1 MINLHR
7 MRFITHFIITP
18 LLIFISWL
26 PFRVLY
32 LISDLFYYLLYYVIK
47 YRRKVVRKNLELS
60 KVAKSTKDLIR
71 IEKKFY
77 RHLTDV
83 FFEMFKFYSISPE
96 EMKRRFYIENP
107 EIFYELEKK
116 NKSVMFMTSH
126 YGGFEWFLSINYH
139 VPQLPFAVY
148 TPLSNKSLDSLIKK
162 FRLRHG
168 SKLISRYKAGSYIKK
183 QIKENKLFL
192 YGMAADQSAQIRS
205 ITYWKEFLGVKVP
218 VFTGSERIAKQHGIP
233 VVFGK
238 VVKIKR
244 GHYKVVVDLIS
255 EFPNEYKDYQITDI
269 YIKKLEKQIR
279 EIPEYYYWTHNRFK
293 HKDKA
298 PNN

>member
-1 MINLHR
+1 MKFL
-7 MRFITHFIITP
+7 TKLVITP

-26 PFRVLY
+26 PFRLLY
-32 LISDLFYYLLYYVIK
+32 FISDLFYYFLYYVIK

-96 EMKRRFYIENP
+96 EMKKRFYIENP

-148 TPLSNKSLDSLIKK
+148 TPLSNKSLESLIKK

-168 SKLISRYKAGSYIKK
+168 SKLISRYEAGLYIKK

-218 VFTGSERIAKQHGIP
+218 VFTGSERIAKQHNIP

-244 GHYKVVVDLIS
+244 GYYKVVVDLIS

-269 YIKKLEKQIR
+269 YLKKLEKQIR

>member
-1 MINLHR
+1 MKFLTK
-7 MRFITHFIITP
+7 FVITP

-26 PFRVLY
+26 PFRLLY
-32 LISDLFYYLLYYVIK
+32 FISDLFYYILYYGIK
-47 YRRKVVRKNLELS
+47 YRRKIVRKNLELS

-96 EMKRRFYIENP
+96 EMKKRFYIENP

-218 VFTGSERIAKQHGIP
+218 VFTGSERIAKQHDIP

>member
-1 MINLHR
+1 MKFLTK
-7 MRFITHFIITP
+7 FVITP

-26 PFRVLY
+26 PFRFLY
-32 LISDLFYYLLYYVIK
+32 FISDLFYYILYYGIK
-47 YRRKVVRKNLELS
+47 YRRKIVRKNLELS

-83 FFEMFKFYSISPE
+83 FFEMFKFYSISPK

-107 EIFYELEKK
+107 EIFYELAKK

-218 VFTGSERIAKQHGIP
+218 VFTGSERIAKQHDIP

-298 PNN
+298 PKN

>member
-1 MINLHR
+1 MKFLTK
-7 MRFITHFIITP
+7 FVITP

-26 PFRVLY
+26 PFRLLY
-32 LISDLFYYLLYYVIK
+32 FISDLFYYILYYGIK
-47 YRRKVVRKNLELS
+47 YRRKIVRKNLELS
-60 KVAKSTKDLIR
+60 KVANSTKDLIR

-96 EMKRRFYIENP
+96 EMKKRFYIENP

-148 TPLSNKSLDSLIKK
+148 TPLSNKSLESLIKK
-162 FRLRHG
+162 FRLRHW
-168 SKLISRYKAGSYIKK
+168 SKLISRYEAGSYIKK

-218 VFTGSERIAKQHGIP
+218 VFTGSERIAKQHNIP

-244 GHYKVVVDLIS
+244 GYYKVVVDLIS
-255 EFPNEYKDYQITDI
+255 EFPNEYKNYQITDI
-269 YIKKLEKQIR
+269 YLKKLEKQIR

>member
-1 MINLHR
+1 MKFLTK
-7 MRFITHFIITP
+7 FVITP

-26 PFRVLY
+26 PFWLLY
-32 LISDLFYYLLYYVIK
+32 FISDLFYYILYYGIK
-47 YRRKVVRKNLELS
+47 YRRKIVRKNLELS

-71 IEKKFY
+71 IEKNFY

-83 FFEMFKFYSISPE
+83 FFEMFKFYSISPD
-96 EMKRRFYIENP
+96 EMKKRFYIENP
-107 EIFYELEKK
+107 EIFYQLEKK

-148 TPLSNKSLDSLIKK
+148 TPLSNKILESLIKK

-168 SKLISRYKAGSYIKK
+168 SKLISRYEAGSYIKK
-183 QIKENKLFL
+183 QIKESKLFL

-218 VFTGSERIAKQHGIP
+218 VFTGSERIAKQHDIP

-298 PNN
+298 PKN

>member
-1 MINLHR
+1 MKFLTK
-7 MRFITHFIITP
+7 FLITP

-26 PFRVLY
+26 PFWLLY
-32 LISDLFYYLLYYVIK
+32 FISDLFYYILYYGIK
-47 YRRKVVRKNLELS
+47 YRRKIVRKNLELS

-96 EMKRRFYIENP
+96 EMKKRFYIENP
-107 EIFYELEKK
+107 EIFYQLEKK

-255 EFPNEYKDYQITDI
+255 EFPNEYKNYQITDM

>member
-1 MINLHR
+1 MKFLTK
-7 MRFITHFIITP
+7 FVITP

-26 PFRVLY
+26 PFRLLY
-32 LISDLFYYLLYYVIK
+32 FISDLFYYILYYGIK
-47 YRRKVVRKNLELS
+47 YRRKIVRKNLELS

-96 EMKRRFYIENP
+96 EMKKRFYIENP
-107 EIFYELEKK
+107 EIFYELKKK

-218 VFTGSERIAKQHGIP
+218 VFTGSERIAKQHDIP

-244 GHYKVVVDLIS
+244 GYYKVVVDLIS
-255 EFPNEYKDYQITDI
+255 EFPNEYKNYQITDI
-269 YIKKLEKQIR
+269 YLKKLEKQIR

>member
-1 MINLHR
+1 MKFLTK
-7 MRFITHFIITP
+7 FLITP

-26 PFRVLY
+26 PFWLLY
-32 LISDLFYYLLYYVIK
+32 FISDLFYYILYYGIK
-47 YRRKVVRKNLELS
+47 YRRKIVRKNLELS

-96 EMKRRFYIENP
+96 EMKKRFYIENP

-218 VFTGSERIAKQHGIP
+218 VFTGSERIAKQHDIP

-244 GHYKVVVDLIS
+244 GYYKVVVDLIS
-255 EFPNEYKDYQITDI
+255 EFPNEYKNYQITDI
-269 YIKKLEKQIR
+269 YLKKLEKQIR

>member
-1 MINLHR
+1 MKFLTK
-7 MRFITHFIITP
+7 FVITP

-26 PFRVLY
+26 PFRLLY
-32 LISDLFYYLLYYVIK
+32 FISDLFYYILYYGIK
-47 YRRKVVRKNLELS
+47 YRRKIVRKNLELS

-96 EMKRRFYIENP
+96 EMKKRFYIENP

-148 TPLSNKSLDSLIKK
+148 TPLTNKSLDSLIKK

-218 VFTGSERIAKQHGIP
+218 VFTGSERIAKQHDIP

>member
-1 MINLHR
+1 MKFL
-7 MRFITHFIITP
+7 TKLVITP

-26 PFRVLY
+26 PFRLLY
-32 LISDLFYYLLYYVIK
+32 FISDLFYYFLYYVIK
-47 YRRKVVRKNLELS
+47 YRRRVVRKNLELS

-96 EMKRRFYIENP
+96 EMKKRFYIENP

-148 TPLSNKSLDSLIKK
+148 TPLSNKSLESLIKK

-168 SKLISRYKAGSYIKK
+168 SKLISRYEAGSYIKK

-205 ITYWKEFLGVKVP
+205 TTYWKEFLGVKVP
-218 VFTGSERIAKQHGIP
+218 VFTGSERIAKQHDIP

-244 GHYKVVVDLIS
+244 GYYKVVVDLIS

-269 YIKKLEKQIR
+269 YLKKLEKQIR

>member
-1 MINLHR
+1 MKFLTK
-7 MRFITHFIITP
+7 FLITP

-26 PFRVLY
+26 PFWLLY
-32 LISDLFYYLLYYVIK
+32 FISDLFYYILYYGIK
-47 YRRKVVRKNLELS
+47 YRRKIVRKNLELS
-60 KVAKSTKDLIR
+60 KVAKNTKDLIR

-107 EIFYELEKK
+107 EIFYQLEKK

-298 PNN
+298 QKN

>member
-7 MRFITHFIITP
+7 MKFITHFIITP

-83 FFEMFKFYSISPE
+83 FFEMFKFYSISPK

-148 TPLSNKSLDSLIKK
+148 TPLSNKSLESLIKK

-168 SKLISRYKAGSYIKK
+168 SKLISRYEAGSYIKK

-205 ITYWKEFLGVKVP
+205 ITYWKDFLGVKVP
-218 VFTGSERIAKQHGIP
+218 VFTGSERIAKQHDIP

-255 EFPNEYKDYQITDI
+255 EFPNEYKNYQITDI

-293 HKDKA
+293 HMDKA
-298 PNN
+298 PKN

>member
-1 MINLHR
+1 MKFL
-7 MRFITHFIITP
+7 TKLVITP

-26 PFRVLY
+26 PFRLLY
-32 LISDLFYYLLYYVIK
+32 FISDLFYYILYYGIK
-47 YRRKVVRKNLELS
+47 YRRKIVRKNLELS

-96 EMKRRFYIENP
+96 EMKKRFYIENP

-218 VFTGSERIAKQHGIP
+218 VFTGSERIAKQHDIP

-244 GHYKVVVDLIS
+244 GYYKVVVDLIS
-255 EFPNEYKDYQITDI
+255 EFPNEYKNYQITDI
-269 YIKKLEKQIR
+269 YLKKLEKQIR

>member
-1 MINLHR
+1 MKFLTK
-7 MRFITHFIITP
+7 FLITP

-26 PFRVLY
+26 PFWLLY
-32 LISDLFYYLLYYVIK
+32 FISDLFYYILYYGIK
-47 YRRKVVRKNLELS
+47 YRRKIVRKNLELS

-96 EMKRRFYIENP
+96 EMKKRFYIENP

-148 TPLSNKSLDSLIKK
+148 TPLTNKSLDSLIKK

-168 SKLISRYKAGSYIKK
+168 SKLISRYKAGLYIKK
-183 QIKENKLFL
+183 QIKENKVFL

-205 ITYWKEFLGVKVP
+205 TTYWKEFLGVKVP
-218 VFTGSERIAKQHGIP
+218 VFTGSERIAKQHDIP

-244 GHYKVVVDLIS
+244 GYYKVVVDLIS

-269 YIKKLEKQIR
+269 YLKKLEKQIR

>member
-1 MINLHR
+1 MKFLTK
-7 MRFITHFIITP
+7 FLITP

-26 PFRVLY
+26 PFWLLY
-32 LISDLFYYLLYYVIK
+32 FISDLFYYILYYGIK
-47 YRRKVVRKNLELS
+47 YRRKIVRKNLELS

-107 EIFYELEKK
+107 EIFYQLEKK

-218 VFTGSERIAKQHGIP
+218 VFTGSERIAKQHDIP

-244 GHYKVVVDLIS
+244 GYYKVVVDLIS
-255 EFPNEYKDYQITDI
+255 EFPNEYKNYQITDI
-269 YIKKLEKQIR
+269 YLKKLEKQIR

-298 PNN
+298 PKN

>member
-1 MINLHR
+1 MKFLTK
-7 MRFITHFIITP
+7 FVITP

-26 PFRVLY
+26 PFRLLY
-32 LISDLFYYLLYYVIK
+32 FISDLFYYILYYGIK
-47 YRRKVVRKNLELS
+47 YRRKIVRKNLELS
-60 KVAKSTKDLIR
+60 KVAKNTKDLIR

-107 EIFYELEKK
+107 EIFYQLEKK

-218 VFTGSERIAKQHGIP
+218 VFTGSERIAKQHNIP

-298 PNN
+298 PKN

>member
-1 MINLHR
+1 MKFL
-7 MRFITHFIITP
+7 TKLVITP

-26 PFRVLY
+26 PFRLLY
-32 LISDLFYYLLYYVIK
+32 FISDLFYYFLYYVIK

-71 IEKKFY
+71 IEKRFY

-96 EMKRRFYIENP
+96 EMKKRFYIENP

-139 VPQLPFAVY
+139 VPQIPFAVY
-148 TPLSNKSLDSLIKK
+148 TPLSNKSLESLIKK

-168 SKLISRYKAGSYIKK
+168 SKLISRYEAGSYIKK

-218 VFTGSERIAKQHGIP
+218 VFTGSERIAKQHDIP

-244 GHYKVVVDLIS
+244 GYYKVVVDLIS

-269 YIKKLEKQIR
+269 YLKKLEKQIR

>member
-1 MINLHR
+1 MKFL
-7 MRFITHFIITP
+7 TKLVITP

-26 PFRVLY
+26 PFRLLY
-32 LISDLFYYLLYYVIK
+32 FISDLFYYILYYGIK
-47 YRRKVVRKNLELS
+47 YRRKIVRKNLELS

-96 EMKRRFYIENP
+96 EMKKRFYIENP

-218 VFTGSERIAKQHGIP
+218 VFTGSERIAKQHDIP

-244 GHYKVVVDLIS
+244 GYYKVVVDLIS
-255 EFPNEYKDYQITDI
+255 EFPNEYKNYQITDI
-269 YIKKLEKQIR
+269 YLKKLEKQIR
-279 EIPEYYYWTHNRFK
+279 ELPEYYYWTHNRFK

>member
-1 MINLHR
+1 MKFLTK
-7 MRFITHFIITP
+7 FVITP

-26 PFRVLY
+26 PFRLLY
-32 LISDLFYYLLYYVIK
+32 FISDLFYYILYYGIK
-47 YRRKVVRKNLELS
+47 YRRKIVRKNLELS

-71 IEKKFY
+71 IEKIFY

-96 EMKRRFYIENP
+96 EMKKRFYIENP
-107 EIFYELEKK
+107 EIFYQLEKK

-218 VFTGSERIAKQHGIP
+218 VFTGSERIAKQHDIP

-244 GHYKVVVDLIS
+244 GYYKVVVDLIS
-255 EFPNEYKDYQITDI
+255 EFPNEYKNYQITDI
-269 YIKKLEKQIR
+269 YLKKLEKQIR

>member
-1 MINLHR
+1 MKFLIKFL
-7 MRFITHFIITP
+7 ITP

-26 PFRVLY
+26 PFKLLY
-32 LISDLFYYLLYYVIK
+32 FISDLFYYILYYGIK
-47 YRRKVVRKNLELS
+47 YRRKIVRKNLELS

-77 RHLTDV
+77 RHLSDV

-96 EMKRRFYIENP
+96 EMKKRFYIENP
-107 EIFYELEKK
+107 EIFYQLEKK

-183 QIKENKLFL
+183 QIKKNKLFL

-218 VFTGSERIAKQHGIP
+218 VFTGSERIAKQHDIP

-238 VVKIKR
+238 VIKIKR
-244 GHYKVVVDLIS
+244 GYYKVVVDLIS
-255 EFPNEYKDYQITDI
+255 EFPNEYKNYQITDI
-269 YIKKLEKQIR
+269 YLKKLEKQIR

>member
-1 MINLHR
+1 MKFLTK
-7 MRFITHFIITP
+7 FLITP

-26 PFRVLY
+26 PFWLLY
-32 LISDLFYYLLYYVIK
+32 FISDLFYYILYYGIK
-47 YRRKVVRKNLELS
+47 YRRKIVRKNLELS

-107 EIFYELEKK
+107 EIFYQLEKK

-148 TPLSNKSLDSLIKK
+148 TPLSNKSLELLIKK

-168 SKLISRYKAGSYIKK
+168 SKLISRYEAGSYIKK

-218 VFTGSERIAKQHGIP
+218 VFTGSERIAKQHDIP

-298 PNN
+298 PKN

>member
-1 MINLHR
+1 MKFL
-7 MRFITHFIITP
+7 TKLVITP

-26 PFRVLY
+26 PFRLLY
-32 LISDLFYYLLYYVIK
+32 FISDLFYYFLYYVIK

-96 EMKRRFYIENP
+96 EMKKRFYIENP

-116 NKSVMFMTSH
+116 NKNVMFMTSH

-148 TPLSNKSLDSLIKK
+148 TPLSNKSLESLIKK

-168 SKLISRYKAGSYIKK
+168 SKLISRYEAGSYIKK

-218 VFTGSERIAKQHGIP
+218 VFTGSERIAKQHDIP

-244 GHYKVVVDLIS
+244 GYYKVVVDLIS
-255 EFPNEYKDYQITDI
+255 EFPNECKDYQITDI
-269 YIKKLEKQIR
+269 YLKKLEKQIR

>member
-1 MINLHR
+1 MKFLTK
-7 MRFITHFIITP
+7 FVITP

-26 PFRVLY
+26 PFWLLY
-32 LISDLFYYLLYYVIK
+32 FISDLFYYILYYGIK
-47 YRRKVVRKNLELS
+47 YRRKIVRKNLELS

-71 IEKKFY
+71 IEKFFY

-107 EIFYELEKK
+107 EIFYQLEKK

-148 TPLSNKSLDSLIKK
+148 TPLSNKSLESLIKK

-168 SKLISRYKAGSYIKK
+168 SKLISRYEAGSYIKK

-218 VFTGSERIAKQHGIP
+218 VFTGSERIAKQHNIP

-244 GHYKVVVDLIS
+244 GYYKVVVDLIS
-255 EFPNEYKDYQITDI
+255 EFPNEYKNYQITDI
-269 YIKKLEKQIR
+269 YLKKLEKQIR

>member
-1 MINLHR
+1 MKFLTK
-7 MRFITHFIITP
+7 FLITP

-26 PFRVLY
+26 PFWLLY
-32 LISDLFYYLLYYVIK
+32 FISDLFYYILYYGIK
-47 YRRKVVRKNLELS
+47 YRRKIVRKNLELS

-71 IEKKFY
+71 IEKFFY

-107 EIFYELEKK
+107 EIFYQLEKK

-218 VFTGSERIAKQHGIP
+218 VFTGSERIAKQHNIP

-255 EFPNEYKDYQITDI
+255 EFPNEYKNYQITDI
-269 YIKKLEKQIR
+269 YLKKLEKQIR

>member
-1 MINLHR
+1 MKFLTKFVIN
-7 MRFITHFIITP
+7 P

-26 PFRVLY
+26 PFRLLY
-32 LISDLFYYLLYYVIK
+32 FISDLFYYILYYGIK
-47 YRRKVVRKNLELS
+47 YRRKIVRKNLELS

-96 EMKRRFYIENP
+96 EMKKRFYIENP

-116 NKSVMFMTSH
+116 NKSIMFMTSH

-139 VPQLPFAVY
+139 VPQVAFAVY

-183 QIKENKLFL
+183 QIKKNKLFL

-218 VFTGSERIAKQHGIP
+218 VFTGSERIAKQHDIP

-244 GHYKVVVDLIS
+244 GYYKVVVDLIS
-255 EFPNEYKDYQITDI
+255 EFPNEYKNYQITDI
-269 YIKKLEKQIR
+269 YLKKLEKQIR
-279 EIPEYYYWTHNRFK
+279 ELPEYYYWTHNRFK

>member
-1 MINLHR
+1 MKFL
-7 MRFITHFIITP
+7 TKLVITP

-26 PFRVLY
+26 PFRLLY
-32 LISDLFYYLLYYVIK
+32 FISDLFYYFLYYVIK
-47 YRRKVVRKNLELS
+47 YRKKVVRKNLELS

-96 EMKRRFYIENP
+96 EMKKRFYIENP

-148 TPLSNKSLDSLIKK
+148 TPLSNKSLESLIKK

-168 SKLISRYKAGSYIKK
+168 SKLISRYEAGSYIKK

-218 VFTGSERIAKQHGIP
+218 VFTGSERIAKQHDIP

-244 GHYKVVVDLIS
+244 GYYKVVVDLIS

-269 YIKKLEKQIR
+269 YLKKLEKQIR

>member
-1 MINLHR
+1 MNLTT
-7 MRFITHFIITP
+7 RF
-18 LLIFISWL
+18 LLFPILLFISYL
-26 PFRVLY
+26 PFKVLY
-32 LISDLFYYLLYYVIK
+32 FISDIFYYLLYYVLRF
-47 YRRKVVRKNLELS
+47 RRKVVRKNLELS
-60 KVAKSTKDLIR
+60 KVSKNKKDLLR

-83 FFEMFKFYSISPE
+83 FFEMFKFYSISPK
-96 EMKRRFYIENP
+96 EMKKRFYIENP
-107 EIFYELEKK
+107 EIFYEFEKK

-126 YGGFEWFLSINYH
+126 YGGFEWFLSITYH

-148 TPLSNKSLDSLIKK
+148 TPLSNKSLEVLIKK

-168 SKLISRYKAGSYIKK
+168 SKLISRYEAGSYIKK
-183 QIKENKLFL
+183 QLKENKLFL

-205 ITYWKEFLGVKVP
+205 ITYWKEFLGIKVP
-218 VFTGSERIAKQHGIP
+218 VFTGSERIAKQHDIP

-238 VVKIKR
+238 VVKVKR
-244 GHYKVVVDLIS
+244 GYYKVVVELIT
-255 EFPNEYKDYQITDI
+255 EFPNEHDNYQITDT
-269 YIKKLEKQIR
+269 YLSKLEKQIR

-298 PNN
+298 PKD

>member
-1 MINLHR
+1 MKFLTK
-7 MRFITHFIITP
+7 FLITP

-26 PFRVLY
+26 PFWLLY
-32 LISDLFYYLLYYVIK
+32 FISDLFYYILYYVIK
-47 YRRKVVRKNLELS
+47 YRRKIVRKNLELS
-60 KVAKSTKDLIR
+60 KVAISTKDLIR

-96 EMKRRFYIENP
+96 EMKKRFYIENP

-148 TPLSNKSLDSLIKK
+148 TPLSNKSLESLIKK

-168 SKLISRYKAGSYIKK
+168 SKLISRYEAGSYIKK

-218 VFTGSERIAKQHGIP
+218 VFTGSERIAKQHDIP

-269 YIKKLEKQIR
+269 YIKKLENQIR

-298 PNN
+298 PKN